1 MQSLPQKT
9 MGTIKT
15 FLLGMGT
22 AYAIYYLTKKRP
34 DGSSLL
40 EDMLDNPALYLK
52 KAKRELLAD
61 AVETVSQKLA

>member
-1 MQSLPQKT
+1 
-9 MGTIKT
+9 
-15 FLLGMGT
+15 MGT

-52 KAKRELLAD
+52 KAKRELLTD
-61 AVETVSQKLA
+61 AVETVSKKLA